1 MRMLTL
7 LYSNVKVFIVTL
19 NISMNFVHIGW
30 IYSRQKLYSEMAYF
44 SYM

>member
-19 NISMNFVHIGW
+19 NIFDEFFAYWMGIFP
-30 IYSRQKLYSEMAYF
+30 SEIVQ
-44 SYM
+44 

>member
-19 NISMNFVHIGW
+19 NIFDEFCAYWMDLFP
-30 IYSRQKLYSEMAYF
+30 SEIVQ
-44 SYM
+44 